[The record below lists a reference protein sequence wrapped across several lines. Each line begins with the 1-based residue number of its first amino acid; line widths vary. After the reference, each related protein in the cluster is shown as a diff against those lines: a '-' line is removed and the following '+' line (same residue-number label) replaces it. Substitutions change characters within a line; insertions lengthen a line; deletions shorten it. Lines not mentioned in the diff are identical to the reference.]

1 MRSPLTSTAASAS
14 VSATSISPVPP
25 SLFSQ
30 LQQQKLLKRIVAGLM
45 LVIALLCLTSCGK
58 QGPDSKLIKQAIA
71 LEFGQAQ
78 VELSQQLNTQ
88 PPKFKIER
96 VDITQQTP
104 LRIEGEAAVRIQG
117 KYDASIKFPD
127 QRYRQTDNDF
137 DLYLQQQ
144 GDTDLWRLAIP
155 QPREGAASQPWQTY
169 LLTNTLDSAA

>member
-1 MRSPLTSTAASAS
+1 
-14 VSATSISPVPP
+14 
-25 SLFSQ
+25 
-30 LQQQKLLKRIVAGLM
+30 M
-45 LVIALLCLTSCGK
+45 LVTALLCLTGCGK

-88 PPKFKIER
+88 PPRFKIER
-96 VDITQQTP
+96 VDITKQTP

-127 QRYRQTDNDF
+127 QRYRQADNDF

-144 GDTDLWRLAIP
+144 GDTDFWRLAIP

-169 LLTNTLDSAA
+169 LLTNSLDNAA